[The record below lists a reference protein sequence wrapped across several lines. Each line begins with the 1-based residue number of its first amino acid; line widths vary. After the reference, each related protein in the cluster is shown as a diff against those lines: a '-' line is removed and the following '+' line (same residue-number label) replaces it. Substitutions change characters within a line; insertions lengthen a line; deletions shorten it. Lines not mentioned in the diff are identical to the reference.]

1 MKWLKKLLGMEPVAT
16 PSAPADAGA
25 KAFDNMAKTL
35 SAPEVKVTTVTT
47 PPAPEPK
54 VETVTVVAEPAPEVQ
69 AVAVKVEEAI
79 AEVKPKAPRK
89 PRAKKEQP
97 KAPRKPRAKKEA
109 NPAGWPFPGNVPAE
123 GAAKPAVRK
132 PAVRTAKAK

>member
-16 PSAPADAGA
+16 SSAPADAGA

-35 SAPEVKVTTVTT
+35 SAPEVKVTTVTVA
-47 PPAPEPK
+47 PALEPK

-69 AVAVKVEEAI
+69 AIAVKAEEVVVE
-79 AEVKPKAPRK
+79 
-89 PRAKKEQP
+89 AKP

-123 GAAKPAVRK
+123 GKAK

>member
-35 SAPEVKVTTVTT
+35 SAPEHKLTVVAVS
-47 PPAPEPK
+47 PALEPK

-69 AVAVKVEEAI
+69 AVAVKVEEAVVE
-79 AEVKPKAPRK
+79 AKPKAPRK
-89 PRAKKEQP
+89 PRAKKEP
-97 KAPRKPRAKKEA
+97 VKKET
-109 NPAGWPFPGNVPAE
+109 GWPFPGNVPAE

>member
-16 PSAPADAGA
+16 SSAPADAGA
-25 KAFDNMAKTL
+25 KAFDNMATTL
-35 SAPEVKVTTVTT
+35 ST

-69 AVAVKVEEAI
+69 AIAAKVEEYGNTAI
-79 AEVKPKAPRK
+79 PLAGVSPEIVL
-89 PRAKKEQP
+89 AKP

-123 GAAKPAVRK
+123 GKAKPAARSVR
-132 PAVRTAKAK
+132 AK

>member
-16 PSAPADAGA
+16 SSAPADAGA
-25 KAFDNMAKTL
+25 KAFDNMATTL
-35 SAPEVKVTTVTT
+35 ST

-69 AVAVKVEEAI
+69 AIAAKVEEYGNTAI
-79 AEVKPKAPRK
+79 PLAEVSPEIVL
-89 PRAKKEQP
+89 AKP

-109 NPAGWPFPGNVPAE
+109 NPAGWPFPGNVPVE
-123 GAAKPAVRK
+123 GKSKPAARSVR
-132 PAVRTAKAK
+132 AK

>member
-35 SAPEVKVTTVTT
+35 SAPEVKVTTVTA

-54 VETVTVVAEPAPEVQ
+54 IETVTVVAEPAPEVQ
-69 AVAVKVEEAI
+69 AVAVKVEEAVV
-79 AEVKPKAPRK
+79 E
-89 PRAKKEQP
+89 AKP

-123 GAAKPAVRK
+123 GAPKPAVKK

>member
-35 SAPEVKVTTVTT
+35 SAPEHKLTVVAVS
-47 PPAPEPK
+47 PALEPK
-54 VETVTVVAEPAPEVQ
+54 VETVTVVAEPAPDVQ
-69 AVAVKVEEAI
+69 AVAVKVEEYGNTAI
-79 AEVKPKAPRK
+79 PLAKVSPEIVLAKPKAPRK
-89 PRAKKEQP
+89 T
-97 KAPRKPRAKKEA
+97 RAKKEA

>member
-16 PSAPADAGA
+16 SSAPADAGA

-35 SAPEVKVTTVTT
+35 SAPEVKVTTVTS

-69 AVAVKVEEAI
+69 AVAAKVEEAI
-79 AEVKPKAPRK
+79 VEAKPKAPRK
-89 PRAKKEQP
+89 PRAKKEP
-97 KAPRKPRAKKEA
+97 VKKET
-109 NPAGWPFPGNVPAE
+109 GWPFPGNVPAE
-123 GAAKPAVRK
+123 GTAKPAVRK

>member
-35 SAPEVKVTTVTT
+35 SAPEVKVTTVTVA
-47 PPAPEPK
+47 PAPEPK

-69 AVAVKVEEAI
+69 AVAAKVEEAI
-79 AEVKPKAPRK
+79 AEAKPKAPRK
-89 PRAKKEQP
+89 PRAKKEP
-97 KAPRKPRAKKEA
+97 VKKET
-109 NPAGWPFPGNVPAE
+109 GWPFPGNVPAE
-123 GAAKPAVRK
+123 GTAKPAAKPAVRT
-132 PAVRTAKAK
+132 VKAK

>member
-16 PSAPADAGA
+16 SSAPADAGA

-35 SAPEVKVTTVTT
+35 SAPEVKVTTVTA
-47 PPAPEPK
+47 PSAPEPK

-79 AEVKPKAPRK
+79 AEAKPKAPRK
-89 PRAKKEQP
+89 PRAKKEP
-97 KAPRKPRAKKEA
+97 VKKET
-109 NPAGWPFPGNVPAE
+109 GWPFPVDVPVEATS
-123 GAAKPAVRK
+123 K
-132 PAVRTAKAK
+132 PAVRTVKAK

>member
-25 KAFDNMAKTL
+25 KAFDTMATTL
-35 SAPEVKVTTVTT
+35 SDHKENVTVVAAPV
-47 PPAPEPK
+47 APEPK

-79 AEVKPKAPRK
+79 VEAKPKAPRK
-89 PRAKKEQP
+89 PRAKKEP
-97 KAPRKPRAKKEA
+97 VKKET
-109 NPAGWPFPGNVPAE
+109 GWPFPVNVPAE
-123 GAAKPAVRK
+123 GAAKTVVRAAK
-132 PAVRTAKAK
+132 PAVRTVKAK

>member
-35 SAPEVKVTTVTT
+35 SAPEVKVTTVTVA
-47 PPAPEPK
+47 PAPEPK

-89 PRAKKEQP
+89 PRAKKEP
-97 KAPRKPRAKKEA
+97 VKKET
-109 NPAGWPFPGNVPAE
+109 GWPFPGNVPTE
-123 GAAKPAVRK
+123 GAAKSAVRK

>member
-1 MKWLKKLLGMEPVAT
+1 MEPVAT

-35 SAPEVKVTTVTT
+35 STPAEKVATVTVA
-47 PPAPEPK
+47 PAPEPK

-69 AVAVKVEEAI
+69 AIAVKVEEAVVE
-79 AEVKPKAPRK
+79 AKPKAPRK
-89 PRAKKEQP
+89 PRAKKEP
-97 KAPRKPRAKKEA
+97 VKKET
-109 NPAGWPFPGNVPAE
+109 GWPFPGNVPAE

-132 PAVRTAKAK
+132 PAARSVRAK

>member
-16 PSAPADAGA
+16 SSAPADAGA
-25 KAFDNMAKTL
+25 KAFDTMATTL
-35 SAPEVKVTTVTT
+35 SAPEVKVTTVTVA
-47 PPAPEPK
+47 PAPEPK

-79 AEVKPKAPRK
+79 AEAKPKAPRK
-89 PRAKKEQP
+89 PRAKKEP
-97 KAPRKPRAKKEA
+97 VKKET
-109 NPAGWPFPGNVPAE
+109 GWPFPGNVPAE

>member
-35 SAPEVKVTTVTT
+35 ST

-54 VETVTVVAEPAPEVQ
+54 VEAVTVVAEPAPEVQ
-69 AVAVKVEEAI
+69 AVAVKVAEAVVE
-79 AEVKPKAPRK
+79 AKPKAPRK
-89 PRAKKEQP
+89 PRAKKAPAASLPQTVVQNVEQ
-97 KAPRKPRAKKEA
+97 
-109 NPAGWPFPGNVPAE
+109 WPFPGNRPAE
-123 GAAKPAVRK
+123 GEKRAKPA
-132 PAVRTAKAK
+132 ARTVKAK

>member
-1 MKWLKKLLGMEPVAT
+1 MEPVAT
-16 PSAPADAGA
+16 SSAPADAGA

-35 SAPEVKVTTVTT
+35 SAPEVKVTTVTA

-69 AVAVKVEEAI
+69 AVAVKVEEAVVE
-79 AEVKPKAPRK
+79 AKPKAPRK
-89 PRAKKEQP
+89 PRAKKEP
-97 KAPRKPRAKKEA
+97 VKKET
-109 NPAGWPFPGNVPAE
+109 GWPFPGNVPAE
-123 GAAKPAVRK
+123 GAVKPAVRK